1 MECFD
6 DYQNNDNYDDGS
18 NFFQFNDQG
27 NIFFEQDYQNDGIY
41 GSLTYMQ
48 PNDEQLILPPNIE
61 EDNHQKCKTEQPK
74 SLVKTAP
81 TTCLKALLNKKREK
95 EEEEEEEEEEE
106 DNKEPK
112 SDEVKAS
119 QKKVIKGEIF
129 EISKEENKEM
139 AKGRKKKFEKPG
151 KHNKFSEDNI
161 IRKIKTNMFDVLLRF
176 INASIK
182 GNEIEICEKKTK
194 KIISIK
200 PFLLKPD
207 QEIIRNI
214 SIEFNLELLNS
225 ELKTI
230 FKQDVS
236 KKVKNHGLDKNK
248 KLIEEM
254 YREKKQK
261 KTIDILNMTLYQCFE
276 QINPDKKKYKEL
288 EGLEIEFKK
297 VIENLEK
304 IETQEYID
312 KFVYLVNTYSDY
324 FNERKPR
331 QTKKNAKLKQ
341 DDN

>member
-1 MECFD
+1 MEYFD

-27 NIFFEQDYQNDGIY
+27 NIFFEQDYQNDGFL
-41 GSLTYMQ
+41 GSLTYMPQ
-48 PNDEQLILPPNIE
+48 NDEQLIFPPNIE

-74 SLVKTAP
+74 SLVKTSP
-81 TTCLKALLNKKREK
+81 TTGHKSLLNKKREK
-95 EEEEEEEEEEE
+95 EEEEEEE
-106 DNKEPK
+106 DKEPK

-119 QKKVIKGEIF
+119 QKTVIKGEIF
-129 EISKEENKEM
+129 EISKEENKEI

-161 IRKIKTNMFDVLLRF
+161 VRKIKTNMFDVLLRF

-214 SIEFNLELLNS
+214 SVEFNLELLDS
-225 ELKTI
+225 KLKTI
-230 FKQDVS
+230 FSQDVS
-236 KKVKNHGLDKNK
+236 QKVKNHGLDKNK

-261 KTIDILNMTLYQCFE
+261 KTIDILNMTLHQCFE
-276 QINPDKKKYKEL
+276 QINPDKNKYKEL

-312 KFVYLVNTYSDY
+312 KFVDLVNSYRDY
-324 FNERKPR
+324 FDEKKPR

-341 DDN
+341 DDK